1 MPSRA
6 KWKETLWSIHTMDTL
21 GNTAQPQNAPS
32 AATTTTQVNLM
43 EIISSKRRPTGNYI
57 LPDFIYDYK
66 KFKSGRT
73 NYCLLE
79 IRSWLPW
86 GLGNSDCE
94 RLEGASGVLGRFYF
108 LIWVLVTQVGSLCE
122 SSSDCTL
129 EIFVLSCMYSTFQ
142 SKAHNEKTTIRN
154 IRKKSI
160 RLKNMGQRV
169 EKIQF
174 TFFSEMHIST
184 QFRRRIGRKPNH
196 YH

>member
-1 MPSRA
+1 MQRHPVVDSHYGYTR
-6 KWKETLWSIHTMDTL
+6 D
-21 GNTAQPQNAPS
+21 TAQSQNAPS
-32 AATTTTQVNLM
+32 AATTTTQVKLM
-43 EIISSKRRPTGNYI
+43 EIISSQRRPTGNYI

-73 NYCLLE
+73 NRLLE

-94 RLEGASGVLGRFYF
+94 RLEGTSGVLGRFYF
-108 LIWVLVTQVGSLCE
+108 LICVLVTQVGSLCG
-122 SSSDCTL
+122 SSSSCTL

-174 TFFSEMHIST
+174 TFFSGMNTST
-184 QFRRRIGRKPNH
+184 QFRRRIRREPNH
-196 YH
+196 CH